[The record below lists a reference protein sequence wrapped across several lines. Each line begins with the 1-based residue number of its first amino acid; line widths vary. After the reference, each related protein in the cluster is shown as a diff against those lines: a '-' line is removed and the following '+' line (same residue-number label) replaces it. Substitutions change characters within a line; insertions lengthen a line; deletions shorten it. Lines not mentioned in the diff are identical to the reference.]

1 MDVNAHFHL
10 RFLTFLPPSLQAR
23 MTRSSVGR
31 GRAKRAAKF
40 LTQVIICTYPP
51 PNRPPNRRLIN

>member
-1 MDVNAHFHL
+1 MHMKAHMHL
-10 RFLTFLPPSLQAR
+10 TFLTFAPPSLQAR

-40 LTQVIICTYPP
+40 LTHLQE
-51 PNRPPNRRLIN
+51 